1 MLPASSPMLPVSPP
15 VRSETPPVFPPV
27 RPEIPVSFPL
37 PVIPLKSPPLLS
49 PSVMFLSPSLL
60 PVRSEKLL
68 VSPPV
73 KSLIPPV
80 LPPVSSEAPCVFAG
94 PGFWL
99 PAEAANQ
106 LIRFCFNLER
116 RRANTRYI
124 PPVSPANPLPAE
136 VPFSPALLDCAVAL
150 SGPPTEE
157 LILVLGSAMCTPG
170 VRAQAACR
178 NAPLIDFDDYP
189 AGLCTTCVTILN
201 RHRSFATASS
211 KARVPGFGAYLRCMP
226 FCLALSCPSRMDRP

>member
-1 MLPASSPMLPVSPP
+1 MLPVSPP
-15 VRSETPPVFPPV
+15 VSSETPPVFPPV
-27 RPEIPVSFPL
+27 RPEIPVSLPL
-37 PVIPLKSPPLLS
+37 PVMPLKSPPLLS
-49 PSVMFLSPSLL
+49 PSVIFLSPALL

-73 KSLIPPV
+73 KSLMPPV

-106 LIRFCFNLER
+106 LIRICLDLKR
-116 RRANTRYI
+116 RRAKTRYI
-124 PPVSPANPLPAE
+124 PPVSPAKSLPAE

-157 LILVLGSAMCTPG
+157 LILVLGSAMCTP
-170 VRAQAACR
+170 VREQAACR
-178 NAPLIDFDDYP
+178 NAPLVDCDDYP
-189 AGLCTTCVTILN
+189 AGPCTTCVTVLN
-201 RHRSFATASS
+201 RHRSCNR
-211 KARVPGFGAYLRCMP
+211 KQ
-226 FCLALSCPSRMDRP
+226 